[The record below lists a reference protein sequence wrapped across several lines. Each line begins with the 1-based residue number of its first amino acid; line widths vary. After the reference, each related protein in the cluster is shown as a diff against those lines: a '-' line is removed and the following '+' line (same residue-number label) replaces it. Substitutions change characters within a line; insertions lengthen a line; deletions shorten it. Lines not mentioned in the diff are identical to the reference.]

1 MGSDHF
7 RSISKS
13 AIYGRVEYKSLFEYS
28 NPWNSQT
35 CSKALLLLGLLLAS
49 MPPWRVSS
57 AEALH
62 PSIAS
67 STASSSDLRV
77 SFSIPGRL
85 ITNSVS
91 LTLSVGRDKA
101 GIRYTTDGSV
111 PTERS
116 ALYSVP
122 IVITNSVAIAAKA
135 FAGAEQG
142 LVIGNTYTFVDE
154 AMMTRFS
161 SNLPLV
167 LVQTFG
173 REIEREPKTPASV
186 WIIEGGKQRATLS
199 GTVNYS
205 GRALLNTR
213 GHSSLRYPKRSYHL
227 KIRSAGNESVN
238 VSLLGMPKES
248 DWVLYAPYS
257 DKTLMR
263 DVLAYEI
270 SNQIGEYAPRTRFV
284 EVFISESNGRL
295 NQRHYMGVYVLEE
308 KIKRDSARVKIVK
321 LKPSDATAPDISG
334 GYIFKKDHTDRM
346 DMGAPNLTG
355 RPNFMG
361 GGSSMLRPGYP
372 TGPGGFPGDPR
383 GFRPSEGGAEGGIFD
398 FLSGRGGRPDGA
410 GGNGF
415 SNRNRL
421 PDAGSG
427 FVTASGA
434 QFLFVEPKPDEISPA
449 QRQWLAGHIRKL
461 EAVLYGPD
469 FVDPVKGYAAYIDAD
484 SFIDHHLLVEA
495 TKNIDGFRFS
505 TYYHKDRGGKIKMGP
520 IWDWNLSLGNATGK
534 QGFMAE
540 HWYWPQLDDQ
550 QYSWFRRLFQDPD
563 FAQKYVD
570 RWGEVR
576 TNQFA
581 LGRISARV
589 DELALLLDEAQ
600 ARNHQKW
607 PILGRQ
613 VWPNHFVGRT
623 YNDEVQ
629 YMKSWFEQRLTW
641 IDHQFVVGP
650 GVSLSKGQIT
660 LQATGGK
667 VFFTL
672 DGTDPWA
679 AGGGVS
685 VKAQRYKGPIPMSEN
700 VNLMAR
706 VQDGSRWSWPVRQ
719 EAQAK

>member
-1 MGSDHF
+1 MILGF
-7 RSISKS
+7 LLIS
-13 AIYGRVEYKSLFEYS
+13 AQPWQGR
-28 NPWNSQT
+28 
-35 CSKALLLLGLLLAS
+35 
-49 MPPWRVSS
+49 S
-57 AEALH
+57 AEALQ

-67 STASSSDLRV
+67 RAASNSDLGV
-77 SFSIPGRL
+77 SFSAPGGL
-85 ITNSVS
+85 ITNSIS
-91 LTLSVGRDKA
+91 LTLSVRHDKA

-116 ALYSVP
+116 ALYSSP
-122 IVITNSVAIAAKA
+122 ILITNSVAITAKA

-142 LVIGNTYTFVDE
+142 LVVGNTYTFVDE
-154 AMMTRFS
+154 ALMTRFS

-173 REIEREPKTPASV
+173 LEIGREPKTPASV
-186 WIIEGGKQRATLS
+186 WIIEGGKQRVTFG
-199 GTVNYS
+199 GTVNHG
-205 GRALLNTR
+205 GRALLNAR

-227 KIRSAGNESVN
+227 KTRSAGSESMN
-238 VSLLGMPKES
+238 VSLLGMPRES

-270 SNQIGEYAPRTRFV
+270 SNQMGAYASRTRFV

-295 NQRHYMGVYVLEE
+295 NQGHYMGVYVLAE
-308 KIKRDSARVKIVK
+308 KIKRDSTRVKIAK
-321 LKPSDATAPDISG
+321 LKSSDATAPDISG
-334 GYIFKKDHTDRM
+334 GYIFKKDHTDRV

-361 GGSSMLRPGYP
+361 GGPSMLRPGYP

-383 GFRPSEGGAEGGIFD
+383 GFLPSEGGAEGGIFD
-398 FLSGRGGRPDGA
+398 FLSGLGGRPDRTR
-410 GGNGF
+410 GNGF

-421 PDAGSG
+421 PDEGSG

-434 QFLFVEPKPDEISPA
+434 QFLFVEPKPDEISQA
-449 QRQWLAGHIRKL
+449 QRQWLSGHIKKL
-461 EAVLYGPD
+461 EAALYGPD
-469 FVDPVKGYAAYIDAD
+469 FGDPVKGYASYIDAD

-520 IWDWNLSLGNATGK
+520 IWDWNLSMGNATGK
-534 QGFMAE
+534 QGYMAE

-581 LGRISARV
+581 RGRLLARV
-589 DELALLLDEAQ
+589 DELAFLLDEAQ

-607 PILGRQ
+607 PVLGRQ

-629 YMKSWFEQRLTW
+629 YLKSWLEQRLTW

-650 GVSLSKGQIT
+650 GVSLNKGQIT

-667 VFFTL
+667 VFFTV
-672 DGTDPWA
+672 DGSDPRA
-679 AGGGVS
+679 SGGGVS
-685 VKAQRYKGPIPMSEN
+685 LKAQRYKGPIPMSEN
-700 VNLMAR
+700 VQLVAR
-706 VQDGSRWSWPVRQ
+706 VQDGARWSWPVRLK
-719 EAQAK
+719 AQAR